1 MRRKTENGGRKKRE
15 RKKKRWRE
23 GDEGKEEGE
32 GMRERGR
39 RCRLKGSMT
48 LMKPSGEPRI
58 ASGGTSLC

>member
-1 MRRKTENGGRKKRE
+1 MGGERKRE
-15 RKKKRWRE
+15 RKKKRWGE

-48 LMKPSGEPRI
+48 LIKPSGESKI
-58 ASGGTSLC
+58 ASDGTSLC